1 MLALFLVLNEVD
13 YLDDILA
20 KFVEVG
26 VKGATILE
34 SQGMASAM
42 LESANRGVAMFA
54 SLGHLLD
61 NAHPYNKT
69 IFTVLDNE
77 KILEKTV
84 AGVAEVLKD
93 HNKPGAGFMFT
104 VPIGSVY
111 SLSKLGK

>member
-42 LESANRGVAMFA
+42 LESAN
-54 SLGHLLD
+54 
-61 NAHPYNKT
+61 
-69 IFTVLDNE
+69 
-77 KILEKTV
+77 
-84 AGVAEVLKD
+84 
-93 HNKPGAGFMFT
+93 
-104 VPIGSVY
+104 
-111 SLSKLGK
+111 